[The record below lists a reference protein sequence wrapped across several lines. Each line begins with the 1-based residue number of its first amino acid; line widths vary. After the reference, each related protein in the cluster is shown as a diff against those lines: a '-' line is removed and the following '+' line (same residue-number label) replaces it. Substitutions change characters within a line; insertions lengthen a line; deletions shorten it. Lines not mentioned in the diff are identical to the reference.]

1 MLAPDAHPSLPAALI
16 ACHECDLLQT
26 EPVLAPGETARCAR
40 CGAFLARNPPDSVD
54 RSLALSLAAAILYLI
69 ANIYPLVG
77 LEMQGQRVEVT
88 LAGALLILW
97 RDGMQPVAA
106 LVGVTTL
113 VFPLL
118 ELAMILVVLVPLRL
132 GRVSPRLAPFFRLVR
147 AVKPWG
153 MVEVFLLGMLVS
165 LVKLSHLADV
175 ILGAA
180 FWAMAAL
187 IVVLTLAG
195 RAFDS
200 RLLWQTPVIENRPR
214 AASGPLSL
222 GRPARPDCSTATSA
236 GSSRRRRPAAVSC
249 AARAAGRR
257 CTCASPPASPPPGRW

>member
-1 MLAPDAHPSLPAALI
+1 MLAPDAHPSLPAEPI

-26 EPVLAPGETARCAR
+26 EPRLAPGETARCAR

-54 RSLALSLAAAILYLI
+54 RTLALSCAAAILYLI
-69 ANIYPLVG
+69 ANVYPLVG
-77 LEMQGQRVEVT
+77 LEMQGQRVDVT
-88 LAGALLILW
+88 LLGALRILW
-97 RDGMQPVAA
+97 HDGMGPVAA

-113 VFPLL
+113 LFPLL
-118 ELAMILVVLVPLRL
+118 ELAMILVVLVPLRT

-147 AVKPWG
+147 SVRPWG

-165 LVKLSHLADV
+165 LVKLSHLATV
-175 ILGAA
+175 ILGTA

-200 RLLWQTPVIENRPR
+200 RLVWQTPCAGTRP
-214 AASGPLSL
+214 
-222 GRPARPDCSTATSA
+222 
-236 GSSRRRRPAAVSC
+236 
-249 AARAAGRR
+249 
-257 CTCASPPASPPPGRW
+257 